1 MRKPCRNPTYPK
13 VGERSERGLQSKNS
27 TCDYITLVIE
37 TVTLGGGCFWCLEAV
52 FDDFIGVTNVVSGY
66 SGGHKPNPT
75 YREVCSETTGHAEV
89 IQVDFDPSVTSF
101 QEILEV
107 FFTIHD
113 PTTLNRQGNDV
124 GESYRSVVFYHSEAQ
139 RQTTLEVIANLET
152 LGVWDAKIVTQV
164 EAFKEFFAAED
175 YHQDYFARNPNQGYC
190 QVVVAPKVTKFRK
203 KFTHKLKSLATA

>member
-1 MRKPCRNPTYPK
+1 
-13 VGERSERGLQSKNS
+13 
-27 TCDYITLVIE
+27 
-37 TVTLGGGCFWCLEAV
+37 V
-52 FDDFIGVTNVVSGY
+52 FDDLIGVTNVVSGY

-89 IQVDFDPSVTSF
+89 IQVDFDSSVTSF
-101 QEILEV
+101 KEILEV

-124 GESYRSVVFYHSEAQ
+124 GESYRSVVFYHSDSQ
-139 RQTTLEVIANLET
+139 RQTTLEVIANLEQ

-164 EAFKEFFAAED
+164 EAFKEFFGAEE

-203 KFTHKLKSLATA
+203 KFTHKLKSLTTA

>member
-1 MRKPCRNPTYPK
+1 
-13 VGERSERGLQSKNS
+13 
-27 TCDYITLVIE
+27 VIE

-52 FDDFIGVTNVVSGY
+52 FDDLIGVTNVVSGY

-101 QEILEV
+101 KEILEV

-164 EAFKEFFAAED
+164 EAFKEFFAAEE

>member
-1 MRKPCRNPTYPK
+1 
-13 VGERSERGLQSKNS
+13 
-27 TCDYITLVIE
+27 
-37 TVTLGGGCFWCLEAV
+37 VTLGGGCFWCLEAV
-52 FDDFIGVTNVVSGY
+52 FDDLIGVTNVVSGY

-124 GESYRSVVFYHSEAQ
+124 GESYRSAVFYHSEAQ

-164 EAFKEFFAAED
+164 EAFKEFFAAEE